1 MCRHLILTLLVIAIH
16 SPLLGACA
24 LAQEITGAENQP
36 EATVQEAV
44 KEVADDLKGVM
55 VLRVSEKYLESLF
68 ARDINKQTQVNR
80 VVLGTRATGRAHT
93 VGRADVDT
101 KPAKNDAAFY
111 VKIIG
116 TTTSRTT
123 GRNGPAIIYSR
134 SITKWTS
141 QKIVRFDG
149 ENFKASP
156 ATIESTTKITP
167 LGADSILPGI
177 RGRIVSRVAAKR
189 AREYNSRA
197 EHISGDDTKK
207 QVLSDVN
214 RVVDGQIQKLNDR
227 LDSRPMMA
235 YLLPKL
241 DDMGVQFST
250 SSNCINVS
258 FAGGKSSPLAKVC
271 PVEGLEPSDT
281 ELWFQTAL
289 IARPDG
295 TIPELVDNAGAWIA
309 DALPDFGLPGVDI
322 VGQDGVMPVNLKVVD
337 GWVVLRSNNLPL
349 PAVAAK
355 TNEKSTQ

>member
-1 MCRHLILTLLVIAIH
+1 MWRLIILALLLTCTLANTHVF
-16 SPLLGACA
+16 
-24 LAQEITGAENQP
+24 AQETSEAENLP
-36 EATVQEAV
+36 EAAV
-44 KEVADDLKGVM
+44 KEAVEEVAGALKGVM

-68 ARDINKQTQVNR
+68 ARDINKHTQVNR

-111 VKIIG
+111 VKITG

-123 GRNGPAIIYSR
+123 GRNGPAIIHSR

-149 ENFKASP
+149 ENFKSGP

-167 LGADSILPGI
+167 MGADSVLPGI
-177 RGRIVSRVAAKR
+177 RGRIVSRVATKR

-197 EHISGDDTKK
+197 ERISGKDTEK
-207 QVLSDVN
+207 QVLTDVD

-235 YLLPKL
+235 FLLPKL
-241 DDMGVQFST
+241 DDMGVNFST

-258 FAGGKSSPLAKVC
+258 FAGGESSPLAKVC

-295 TIPELVDNAGAWIA
+295 TIPELVDSAGAWIA
-309 DALPDFGLPGVDI
+309 DALPDLGLPGVDI
-322 VGQDGVMPVNLKVVD
+322 VGQDGVMPVNVKVID

-349 PAVAAK
+349 PTVAAK
-355 TNEKSTQ
+355 SDEKAAQ